1 MCNVKKPHCFQKKT
15 PIVLAFYRYMIYFK
29 TKYQSTLVKVTF
41 NQIAGKFWM
50 ILAQIIQMYST
61 KYILYFVVGIHIYLL
76 LLTYVWTFNRS
87 AFAYGLFVEDI
98 PVLLLAFYM
107 EIRPPKTPP
116 EEKSSFFA
124 TSTAKLHQFYNLEM
138 VE

>member
-1 MCNVKKPHCFQKKT
+1 M
-15 PIVLAFYRYMIYFK
+15 
-29 TKYQSTLVKVTF
+29 
-41 NQIAGKFWM
+41 
-50 ILAQIIQMYST
+50 
-61 KYILYFVVGIHIYLL
+61 VVGIYIYRAFL
-76 LLTYVWTFNRS
+76 NRS